1 MIEKLNLQLFAEAE
15 PVEEGTEPQ
24 EKTEGVESDN
34 NTELP
39 IEEIIEQEKRKWK
52 EEWDRKLQSEVDRR
66 VNQARAKWEKEL
78 KEKERLAK
86 LSEEEKIEELK
97 RIKEEELAERERE
110 LQIKTAKL
118 EILENLKEAGLLDA
132 ESVFKPENYIGEEG
146 KEQLAEDIKALQE
159 FIKKVVE
166 KATNQLREQI
176 LTSGEIPGKSN
187 TEEDINRYEM
197 AKKKGNLLEM
207 LSAKLK

>member
-1 MIEKLNLQLFAEAE
+1 MLDKLNLQLFTEGE
-15 PVEEGTEPQ
+15 PVEEGVEPGS
-24 EKTEGVESDN
+24 KTGAEPNN
-34 NTELP
+34 NTEP
-39 IEEIIEQEKRKWK
+39 SIEEIIEQEKKKWK
-52 EEWDRKLQSEVDRR
+52 EEWDKKLQSETDRR

-78 KEKERLAK
+78 EEKERLAK

-110 LQIKTAKL
+110 LKIKTVKL

-132 ESVFKPENYIGEEG
+132 ESIFKPENYIGEEG
-146 KEQLAEDIKALQE
+146 KEQLTEDIKALQE

-166 KATNQLREQI
+166 KTTNQLREQI
-176 LTSGEIPGKSN
+176 LTSGEIPGKGN
-187 TEEDINRYEM
+187 TGDINEYET

>member
-1 MIEKLNLQLFAEAE
+1 MLDKFNLQLFAEAE
-15 PVEEGTEPQ
+15 PVEEGAEP
-24 EKTEGVESDN
+24 ENKTGAEPNN
-34 NTELP
+34 NTELS
-39 IEEIIEQEKRKWK
+39 IEEIIEQEKSKWK

-110 LQIKTAKL
+110 LKIKTVKL
-118 EILENLKEAGLLDA
+118 EILENLREAGLLDA
-132 ESVFKPENYIGEEG
+132 ESIFKPENYIGEEG
-146 KEQLAEDIKALQE
+146 KEQLTEDIKALQK
-159 FIKKVVE
+159 FIQKVIE
-166 KATNQLREQI
+166 KETNQLREQI
-176 LTSGEIPGKSN
+176 LTSGEIPGKGN
-187 TEEDINRYEM
+187 TENINEYET